1 MNSQQTSL
9 QFSDDPMKK
18 AWVWLQ
24 TESKNHLAQF
34 ETVPLF
40 RFFQHFFWQSYAPNI
55 KYHQTS
61 SITSPD
67 SKMNRSFIPKEAFT
81 ILGKGYFSRFWESHR
96 KIWVAETTHLN
107 GMASTHL
114 NTSQSDFFSECDLFV
129 GKKTWI
135 TIPTSSPNSGWTFSR
150 GFVGTH
156 VIPVDPGSFH
166 VKMAMGLGY
175 TPENHP
181 LPCFKASIV
190 MLVSFVSSNQ
200 Q

>member
-96 KIWVAETTHLN
+96 KNLSGGN
-107 GMASTHL
+107 
-114 NTSQSDFFSECDLFV
+114 NPSQWDGFNPSQYKPIRFFSECDLFV

-135 TIPTSSPNSGWTFSR
+135 TIPTSSPNSG
-150 GFVGTH
+150 
-156 VIPVDPGSFH
+156 
-166 VKMAMGLGY
+166 
-175 TPENHP
+175 
-181 LPCFKASIV
+181 
-190 MLVSFVSSNQ
+190 
-200 Q
+200 